1 MTHDIIDT
9 PSPEFRAGL
18 EAEIINAWHHETQLQ
33 SARRPHLRRLR
44 AAGLIAACLAL
55 GAVSGIVS
63 AQARDYVRRDS
74 LVDAARAEMAILAM
88 RLDLARARLQDASQK
103 AKVGA
108 IDLAGVAV
116 AESEL
121 RSMETRAAR
130 AQLNIQEIE
139 ASSQPARDELNAPL
153 VGGRDFVT
161 ERIRL
166 DLVNAQQQLGAA
178 ERTLE
183 MVDRRVRAGA
193 VSELARTEAQLE
205 VMRAN
210 AALGVLAERASLR
223 REVVEKGA
231 QAGDLARRLE
241 AAQVKGDIRV
251 AQQSLE
257 LVRARAANIERQ
269 RAVGAATQLDALR
282 AQVETMERE
291 LELSR
296 LVQQLKRLGG
306 PP

>member
-1 MTHDIIDT
+1 MTNDIMHT
-9 PSPEFRAGL
+9 PTPEFRAGL
-18 EAEIINAWHHETQLQ
+18 EAEIIGAWRRETELE
-33 SARRPHLRRLR
+33 SRRRPQRRRLR

-74 LVDAARAEMAILAM
+74 LVDAVRAEMAILAL
-88 RLDLARARLQDASQK
+88 RLDLARAQFNEASQK

-108 IDLAGVAV
+108 LDADGVAL

-121 RSMETRAAR
+121 RSLETRAAR
-130 AQLNIQEIE
+130 ARLNIQEIE
-139 ASSQPARDELNAPL
+139 ASSQAVRDELNAPL
-153 VGGRDFVT
+153 VGGRDFVAD
-161 ERIRL
+161 RIRL
-166 DLVNAQQQLGAA
+166 DLADAQQRLNTA

-183 MVDRRVRAGA
+183 MADRRVRAGA
-193 VSELARTEAQLE
+193 VSELARTEAQVE
-205 VMRAN
+205 VTRAN
-210 AALGVLAERASLR
+210 AELGVLAQPLALR
-223 REVVEKGA
+223 REFIEKGGA
-231 QAGDLARRLE
+231 AEDLARRLE

-251 AQQSLE
+251 VQQSLE

-296 LVQQLKRLGG
+296 LVQQLKRLSGT
-306 PP
+306 P